1 MPQCIRCKKE
11 LDNSIRGVWIHR
23 NCVDGKSIEVLKV
36 EQNFL
41 GKPIEEILVFL
52 IKSYDTWEDRYKAL
66 GVSKVTLFAWVKKY
80 LGLTPQ
86 QAVRELRAK
95 KSKDKIRINLQTGS
109 RDYLCSSS
117 TLFLSE

>member
-1 MPQCIRCKKE
+1 MPVCLRCKKE
-11 LDNSIRGVWIHR
+11 LKTSIRGVWIHKH
-23 NCVDGKSIEVLKV
+23 CTEGKSMEVLKV
-36 EQNFL
+36 EQNYS
-41 GKPIEEILVFL
+41 GKPIEDVLVFL

-66 GVSKVTLFAWVKKY
+66 GVSKVTLYAWVKKY

-86 QAVRELRAK
+86 QAVRELKAK
-95 KSKDKIRINLQTGS
+95 KAKDKIRINLQTGS

>member
-1 MPQCIRCKKE
+1 M
-11 LDNSIRGVWIHR
+11 
-23 NCVDGKSIEVLKV
+23 EVLKV
-36 EQNFL
+36 EQNYS
-41 GKPIEEILVFL
+41 GKPIEDVLIFL

-66 GVSKVTLFAWVKKY
+66 GVSKVTLYAWVKKY

-86 QAVRELRAK
+86 QAVRELKAK
-95 KSKDKIRINLQTGS
+95 KAKDKIRINLQTGS